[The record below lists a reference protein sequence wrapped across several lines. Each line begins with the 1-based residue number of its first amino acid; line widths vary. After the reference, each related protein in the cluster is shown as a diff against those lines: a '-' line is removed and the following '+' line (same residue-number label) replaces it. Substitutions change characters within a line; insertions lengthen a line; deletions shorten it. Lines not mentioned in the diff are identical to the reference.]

1 MNKNLIA
8 LAVAAATLSG
18 AVQAAEVYS
27 DETSSLAIGGRIEA
41 RAALK
46 DSVVTD
52 NTRTRVNIGAK
63 SDITDSVYGLGFFE
77 REFRG
82 NDAKDENRKLYA
94 GIGSDYGQ
102 VVYGKI
108 DGTLGM
114 ITDFTDIMAYHG
126 NGAGAKI
133 EAADRASNS
142 LAYTGSFDNLV
153 VKANYRFKD
162 SKAAGEKNDGYAL
175 GAMYT
180 LDMGLR
186 FGAGYTEQ
194 KIESNKADQKK
205 AKQAFAA
212 VSYEIGDFYVSG
224 LYQDARNASSL
235 TSVNNNSVTFEKTRG
250 YELAAKYTL
259 DKLVFTGTYNYL
271 APRGLDTSEK
281 LVNAYAVDATY
292 FFTNNFRTYA
302 SYKLDQAKTDSMV
315 KETAPLVRNKDEIVF
330 GARYD
335 F

>member
-18 AVQAAEVYS
+18 AAQAAEVYS

-41 RAALK
+41 RAAVK
-46 DSVVTD
+46 DGDVTD

-77 REFRG
+77 REFRAG
-82 NDAKDENRKLYA
+82 TEVAGVKVSPNDENRKLYA

-108 DGTLGM
+108 DGSLGM

-126 NGAGAKI
+126 NEAGGKI
-133 EAADRASNS
+133 NAADRASNS
-142 LAYTGSFDNLV
+142 LAYIGSFDNLV
-153 VKANYRFKD
+153 VKANYVFD
-162 SKAAGEKNDGYAL
+162 NGSKEDGYSA

-180 LDMGLR
+180 LDMGLG
-186 FGAGYTEQ
+186 FGAGYAQQETGADKTDKTE
-194 KIESNKADQKK
+194 
-205 AKQAFAA
+205 KQAFAA
-212 VSYEIGDFYVSG
+212 VSYAISDFYFAG
-224 LYQDARNASSL
+224 LYQDARNTNGA
-235 TSVNNNSVTFEKTRG
+235 EKVRG
-250 YELAAKYTL
+250 YELAAKYTM
-259 DKLVFTGTYNYL
+259 DKLVFTGTFNYL
-271 APRGLDTSEK
+271 EDKDNSNSDDALANS
-281 LVNAYAVDATY
+281 YAVDATY
-292 FFTNNFRTYA
+292 YFTNNFRTYA
-302 SYKLDQAKTDSMV
+302 SYKLDQAKTDV
-315 KETAPLVRNKDEIVF
+315 AGERNKDEFVL

>member
-41 RAALK
+41 RGALK
-46 DSVVTD
+46 DGNVTD

-77 REFRG
+77 REFRAG
-82 NDAKDENRKLYA
+82 TEVAGVKVSPNDENRKLYA

-108 DGTLGM
+108 DGSLGM

-126 NGAGAKI
+126 NAAGSKI
-133 EAADRASNS
+133 NAADRADNS
-142 LAYTGSFDNLV
+142 LAYIGSFDNLV
-153 VKANYRFKD
+153 VKANYVFDNGSNK
-162 SKAAGEKNDGYAL
+162 DGYSA

-180 LDMGLR
+180 LDMGLG
-186 FGAGYTEQ
+186 FGAGYAQ
-194 KIESNKADQKK
+194 QDQGKDITSGK
-205 AKQAFAA
+205 EVDEKQKQAFAA
-212 VSYEIGDFYVSG
+212 ISYTYGDIYVAG
-224 LYQDARNASSL
+224 LYQDARNTVA
-235 TSVNNNSVTFEKTRG
+235 EKARG
-250 YELAAKYTL
+250 YELAAKYTM
-259 DKLVFTGTYNYL
+259 DKLVFSGTFNYL
-271 APRGLDTSEK
+271 ENRDANVSEK
-281 LVNAYAVDATY
+281 AVKNEYAVDATY
-292 FFTNNFRTYA
+292 YFTNNFRTYA
-302 SYKLDQAKTDSMV
+302 SYKLDQAKTDV
-315 KETAPLVRNKDEIVF
+315 AGERNKDEFVL

>member
-18 AVQAAEVYS
+18 AAQAAEVYS

-41 RAALK
+41 RAAVK
-46 DSVVTD
+46 DGDVTD

-77 REFRG
+77 REFRAG
-82 NDAKDENRKLYA
+82 TEVAGVKVSPNDENRKLYA

-108 DGTLGM
+108 DGSLGM

-126 NGAGAKI
+126 NEAGGKI
-133 EAADRASNS
+133 NAADRASNS
-142 LAYTGSFDNLV
+142 LAYIGSFDNLV
-153 VKANYRFKD
+153 VKANYVFD
-162 SKAAGEKNDGYAL
+162 NGSNEDGYSA

-180 LDMGLR
+180 LDMGLG
-186 FGAGYTEQ
+186 FGAGYAQQETGADKTDKTE
-194 KIESNKADQKK
+194 
-205 AKQAFAA
+205 KQAFAA
-212 VSYEIGDFYVSG
+212 VSYAISDFYFAG
-224 LYQDARNASSL
+224 LYQDARNTNGA
-235 TSVNNNSVTFEKTRG
+235 EKVRG
-250 YELAAKYTL
+250 YELAAKYTM
-259 DKLVFTGTYNYL
+259 DKLVFTGTFNYL
-271 APRGLDTSEK
+271 EDKDNSNSDDALANS
-281 LVNAYAVDATY
+281 YAVDATY
-292 FFTNNFRTYA
+292 YFTNNFRTYA
-302 SYKLDQAKTDSMV
+302 SYKLDQAKTDV
-315 KETAPLVRNKDEIVF
+315 AGERNKDEFVL

>member
-46 DSVVTD
+46 DGDVTD
-52 NTRTRVNIGAK
+52 NTRTRINIGAK

-77 REFRG
+77 REFRAG
-82 NDAKDENRKLYA
+82 SSETFKNIDGEEKTMNVSSDENRKLYA

-108 DGTLGM
+108 DGSLGM

-126 NGAGAKI
+126 NEAGSKI
-133 EAADRASNS
+133 NAADRASNS
-142 LAYTGSFDNLV
+142 LAYIGSFDNLV
-153 VKANYRFKD
+153 VKANYVFD
-162 SKAAGEKNDGYAL
+162 DGSNEDGYSA

-180 LDMGLR
+180 LDMGLG
-186 FGAGYTEQ
+186 FGAGYAQQETGAEKTDKTE
-194 KIESNKADQKK
+194 
-205 AKQAFAA
+205 KQAFAA
-212 VSYEIGDFYVSG
+212 ISYTINDFYFAG
-224 LYQDARNASSL
+224 LYQDARNTVA
-235 TSVNNNSVTFEKTRG
+235 EKVRG
-250 YELAAKYTL
+250 YELAAKYTM
-259 DKLVFTGTYNYL
+259 DKLVFTGTFNYL
-271 APRGLDTSEK
+271 EDTDNSNSDDA
-281 LVNAYAVDATY
+281 LANSYAVDATY
-292 FFTNNFRTYA
+292 YFTNNFRTYA
-302 SYKLDQAKTDSMV
+302 SYKLDQAKTDDV
-315 KETAPLVRNKDEIVF
+315 KRQDRNKDEFVL